1 MVCSLLTIQ
10 KPLTNW
16 KFPWLV
22 SLLLGVDRR
31 VAQVE
36 ESAGKLWPSVLGNPL
51 CCQGPTAHWMFQ
63 GCGTGVSSVSCVCV
77 GNNCGKA
84 HKLLTGAIENDKVAG
99 DNFHYKLPLLLLAVG
114 DGCQP
119 HNRKM
124 RWFLGGDFSIGLKL
138 SATLRLF
145 GKKVSDVRWLLWS
158 LDMEVKNCGLNS
170 IPILKAT
177 LPGQK

>member
-1 MVCSLLTIQ
+1 MQPSNHSEAPDQLEIPLVSESAPRSRPKSSTSGGECREALAVSSWQPALLPRSNCSLDV
-10 KPLTNW
+10 PGMW
-16 KFPWLV
+16 
-22 SLLLGVDRR
+22 DRCFF
-31 VAQVE
+31 
-36 ESAGKLWPSVLGNPL
+36 SIL
-51 CCQGPTAHWMFQ
+51 
-63 GCGTGVSSVSCVCV
+63 CVCV

-124 RWFLGGDFSIGLKL
+124 RWFLGGDFSIGLKF